1 MDIYLERFVN
11 DVMDRQVHRNGIF
24 GQRMRK
30 LTRTL
35 LGCPAL
41 RYGGTH
47 RISDV
52 LDRHGHPA
60 EGVRDDIHAAGL
72 LLSVGVI
79 LYVTWTCSTVKFH
92 RNGIRLMPKWGVR
105 WLRP

>member
-11 DVMDRQVHRNGIF
+11 DAMDRQVHRNGIF

-30 LTRTL
+30 LTRSL

-47 RISDV
+47 RISS
-52 LDRHGHPA
+52 RT
-60 EGVRDDIHAAGL
+60 GVK
-72 LLSVGVI
+72 V
-79 LYVTWTCSTVKFH
+79 
-92 RNGIRLMPKWGVR
+92 
-105 WLRP
+105 

>member
-1 MDIYLERFVN
+1 MPQFTADLYRTGAKYTVRNTRIDIYLERFVN

-47 RISDV
+47 TISS
-52 LDRHGHPA
+52 RT
-60 EGVRDDIHAAGL
+60 GVKA
-72 LLSVGVI
+72 
-79 LYVTWTCSTVKFH
+79 
-92 RNGIRLMPKWGVR
+92 
-105 WLRP
+105 

>member
-35 LGCPAL
+35 LDAL
-41 RYGGTH
+41 RCATVAPTG
-47 RISDV
+47 S
-52 LDRHGHPA
+52 
-60 EGVRDDIHAAGL
+60 AAARG
-72 LLSVGVI
+72 
-79 LYVTWTCSTVKFH
+79 
-92 RNGIRLMPKWGVR
+92 
-105 WLRP
+105 

>member
-30 LTRTL
+30 LTRSL

-47 RISDV
+47 RISS
-52 LDRHGHPA
+52 RT
-60 EGVRDDIHAAGL
+60 GVKA
-72 LLSVGVI
+72 
-79 LYVTWTCSTVKFH
+79 
-92 RNGIRLMPKWGVR
+92 
-105 WLRP
+105 